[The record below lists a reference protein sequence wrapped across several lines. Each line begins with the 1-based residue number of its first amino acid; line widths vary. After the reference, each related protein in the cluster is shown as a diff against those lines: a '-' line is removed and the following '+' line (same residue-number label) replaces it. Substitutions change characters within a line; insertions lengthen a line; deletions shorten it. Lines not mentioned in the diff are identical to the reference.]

1 MSLSLS
7 KKAINERRRR
17 VTQREKRRRTT
28 FVHDYVRV
36 KYATIYNECNGF
48 YQELTEKYPG
58 KIDFT
63 KTREYRRWEAQINER
78 IQTETHDE
86 IVTLEAHVILE
97 NCLSKPTATTG
108 KFGQSDTETATQE
121 VDIAAETI
129 SKQLDQTG
137 TENIESTLNMFTE
150 TVTATRDVEQYE
162 PSILQIAAGELLPT
176 DPISIENMDRIVDE
190 IIRDLERDEQ
200 VRELLDNI
208 NENDEED
215 EGIEINIDTELRAI
229 VEPFDYQVEV
239 EGEDW

>member
-7 KKAINERRRR
+7 KKAICERQRR

-36 KYATIYNECNGF
+36 KYPTIYNECNAF

-63 KTREYRRWEAQINER
+63 KTREYRRWEAQIKER

-108 KFGQSDTETATQE
+108 KFGQPDTETTTQE

-137 TENIESTLNMFTE
+137 TENIESTLSMFTE
-150 TVTATRDVEQYE
+150 TVTATR
-162 PSILQIAAGELLPT
+162 
-176 DPISIENMDRIVDE
+176 R
-190 IIRDLERDEQ
+190 R
-200 VRELLDNI
+200 
-208 NENDEED
+208 
-215 EGIEINIDTELRAI
+215 
-229 VEPFDYQVEV
+229 
-239 EGEDW
+239 

>member
-7 KKAINERRRR
+7 KKAIVERRRR

-48 YQELTEKYPG
+48 YQELTEKYPE
-58 KIDFT
+58 KLDFT

-86 IVTLEAHVILE
+86 IVTLEAHVVLE

-108 KFGQSDTETATQE
+108 KFGQPDTETATRE
-121 VDIAAETI
+121 VDIATETI
-129 SKQLDQTG
+129 STQLDQTG
-137 TENIESTLNMFTE
+137 TENIE
-150 TVTATRDVEQYE
+150 
-162 PSILQIAAGELLPT
+162 PSILQIAAEELLPA

-200 VRELLDNI
+200 IRELLGNI
-208 NENDEED
+208 NENNEED
-215 EGIEINIDTELRAI
+215 EGIEINIDTELSAI